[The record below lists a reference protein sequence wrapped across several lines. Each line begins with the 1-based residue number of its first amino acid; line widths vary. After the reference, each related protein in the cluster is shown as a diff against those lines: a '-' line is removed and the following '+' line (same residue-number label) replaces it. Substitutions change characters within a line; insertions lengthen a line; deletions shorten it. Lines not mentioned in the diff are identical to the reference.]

1 MIGTTRV
8 PAWVE
13 AGNKN
18 VFVDTA
24 RLLELELERGTA
36 KTEAKIAGSVLIVD
50 ESLEAELKV
59 IPGVAP
65 KVLSGEGKHGRTYT
79 GYSVTLSGSLH

>member
-24 RLLELELERGTA
+24 RLLELERGTA
-36 KTEAKIAGSVLIVD
+36 KTEAKIAGSVLIVA

-59 IPGVAP
+59 IPGLAP

-79 GYSVTLSGSLH
+79 GYSVTLSGSLY